1 MGFGFLFVPLTT
13 VALAKVP
20 REVMADATGLNSL
33 VRQLGGAIGL
43 AIFATLLDR
52 YTAQARVALV
62 AQLGATNPVAE
73 RTVSSFERAVQASGV
88 VAPPQAHE
96 AALRVLDG
104 AVRAQASVLAFE
116 RVFLLAGLV
125 FLFVLPLLYFLRT
138 DRDARSVKP
147 RVNLEV

>member
-1 MGFGFLFVPLTT
+1 
-13 VALAKVP
+13 
-20 REVMADATGLNSL
+20 
-33 VRQLGGAIGL
+33 
-43 AIFATLLDR
+43 
-52 YTAQARVALV
+52 
-62 AQLGATNPVAE
+62 
-73 RTVSSFERAVQASGV
+73 V